1 MNNALLKR
9 FEKHLSL
16 NNGVLAVAVF
26 ITLTWLWGTVSA
38 IQRNFTLQQREED
51 LKQQISLETLQ
62 NQNLQ
67 YQQAYFKS
75 AEYLELSARQHFDK
89 SSPSESELI
98 LPAHVTVSTPT
109 PSASS
114 AAVQSQP
121 KSNFEQW
128 IFFLFG
134 NHPSA

>member
-1 MNNALLKR
+1 MNSALLKR

-38 IQRNFTLQQREED
+38 IQRNFVLQQREED

-62 NQNLQ
+62 NENLK
-67 YQQAYFKS
+67 YQEAYFKS
-75 AEYLELSARQHFDK
+75 PEYLELSARQHFDK
-89 SSPSESELI
+89 VSPGERELI
-98 LPAHVTVSTPT
+98 LPAHTVSSEPAAQT
-109 PSASS
+109 ASVS
-114 AAVQSQP
+114 SVQP

-128 IFFLFG
+128 MFFLFG
-134 NHPSA
+134 SHSN